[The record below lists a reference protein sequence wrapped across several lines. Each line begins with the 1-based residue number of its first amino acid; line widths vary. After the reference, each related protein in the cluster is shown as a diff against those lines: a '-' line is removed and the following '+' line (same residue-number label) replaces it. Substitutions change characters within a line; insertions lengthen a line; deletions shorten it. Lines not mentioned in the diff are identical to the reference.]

1 CLVPWLQTT
10 ATAKT
15 PCVMLSGTTW
25 MQEIVPLI
33 ISQGDP
39 ELVDT
44 VPNWDRVPWLEET
57 RACDLNLDQR
67 PSPRVFITH
76 FKYDMMSTV
85 CVFSLLFKV
94 IYVMRNP
101 RDAFTSYSHFSR
113 MVSFLIHICNDL
125 FSSLIFVVFG
135 SWFDHVKGWLSVGEQ
150 QHIMYI
156 SYEQMILVRRLQ
168 IQLKI
173 PLCLSLVL
181 YHTKKM
187 NSHDAFNLSLY
198 VEPLMFSIVGDWKN
212 HLTVAEAEYFDEFY
226 QKKMQHVKHTFD
238 WD

>member
-1 CLVPWLQTT
+1 IQNMGNWIKGCVKTSRLLGQGMRLDHVVGPLNKTT

-57 RACDLNLDQR
+57 RAL
-67 PSPRVFITH
+67 
-76 FKYDMMSTV
+76 

-101 RDAFTSYSHFSR
+101 RDAFTSYSHFILHK
-113 MVSFLIHICNDL
+113 FLDGKGIHICNDL

-173 PLCLSLVL
+173 PLCLSCTLFLNPRRVR
-181 YHTKKM
+181 YQRSVT
-187 NSHDAFNLSLY
+187 NLHRL
-198 VEPLMFSIVGDWKN
+198 GN

>member
-1 CLVPWLQTT
+1 MRPKKGVGHSRSWWQKKRSNSVKMTMKMLFS
-10 ATAKT
+10 KT

-67 PSPRVFITH
+67 PSPL
-76 FKYDMMSTV
+76 

-113 MVSFLIHICNDL
+113 MIHICNDL

-156 SYEQMILVRRLQ
+156 SYEQMILKGEISKV
-168 IQLKI
+168 
-173 PLCLSLVL
+173 C
-181 YHTKKM
+181 
-187 NSHDAFNLSLY
+187 
-198 VEPLMFSIVGDWKN
+198 IVGDWKN